1 MAYTPYKAQRMQSPM
16 AQTKTYT
23 KSKKLLKSEHKDTEI
38 TGGNKNEEIV
48 DIKDRIQFIEED
60 ISNQDGKINPT
71 QRADLATLDQKL
83 RKLKK

>member
-16 AQTKTYT
+16 AQAKT
-23 KSKKLLKSEHKDTEI
+23 KKLLKSEHKDTQI

-48 DIKDRIQFIEED
+48 DIKDRIEFIEED

-83 RKLKK
+83 RKLKNK

>member
-16 AQTKTYT
+16 TQAKT
-23 KSKKLLKSEHKDTEI
+23 KKLLKSEHKDTQI

-48 DIKDRIQFIEED
+48 DIKDRIEFIEED

-83 RKLKK
+83 RKLKNK

>member
-1 MAYTPYKAQRMQSPM
+1 MGFKMTGFSPF
-16 AQTKTYT
+16 TK
-23 KSKKLLKSEHKDTEI
+23 KSKDETKELLKSEHEDTEI
-38 TGGNKNEEIV
+38 TGGSKLEEEE

-60 ISNQDGKINPT
+60 ITNNDGKMTPT

>member
-16 AQTKTYT
+16 VQAKT
-23 KSKKLLKSEHKDTEI
+23 KKLLKSEHKDTEI

-83 RKLKK
+83 RKLKNK